1 MQLKA
6 NHVTHPNE
14 LTNERINQTTQLKF
28 PANVTG
34 LRGTLQMCT
43 DPHALTQLQDDAE
56 TAPDAADTNAA
67 DDANADSMTHVG
79 AHPYLLDVITPIFV
93 VVKVNAPC
101 A

>member
-1 MQLKA
+1 
-6 NHVTHPNE
+6 
-14 LTNERINQTTQLKF
+14 
-28 PANVTG
+28 
-34 LRGTLQMCT
+34 MCT

-79 AHPYLLDVITPIFV
+79 AHSYPLDVKMQFFI
-93 VVKVNAPC
+93 VVKGNAPC